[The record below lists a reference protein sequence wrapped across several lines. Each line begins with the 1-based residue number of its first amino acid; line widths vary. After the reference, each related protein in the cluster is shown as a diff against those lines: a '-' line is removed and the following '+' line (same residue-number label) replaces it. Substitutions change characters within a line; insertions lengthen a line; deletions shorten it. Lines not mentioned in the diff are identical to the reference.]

1 MKPYDSILDLEN
13 RLKLLKQ
20 ALLDA
25 RQIKNRLRGDENY
38 NFNDIDEKHFFV
50 FEEMLVH
57 EIEAIK
63 FQIQLEKLLTIE

>member
-25 RQIKNRLRGDENY
+25 RQIKNRLRGDKNY

-50 FEEMLVH
+50 FEEMLVD